1 MPAPPLTHHEILGL
15 VEPFTRRGRHVD
27 LAASQRQERRLVF
40 KPPAA
45 GSPQQTPHETA
56 HETLQETLQLEC
68 LGTGTR
74 RLLRRIT
81 RADGLHA
88 ELHAQGPDVAVLLAQ
103 VEAVP
108 AERHFSDGP
117 GFVIARSY
125 AIDDTGDG
133 NSTLTLMQGN
143 IHLDGLVMTLA
154 VPAVRNVAANITLA
168 PSAPE
173 ALALPE
179 DLLAVLGWN
188 WTRLVRSREGW
199 TSKLRLRGG
208 AGQRN
213 ARAEAALALAAAHLA
228 RTLSEPPAHFHEQQ
242 FAARWR
248 VFFRRGI
255 PTFTAITLLL
265 ALAALARLDGDRA
278 PGLWMALYH
287 VPTLLVALSFCL
299 QELPR
304 FEIPPWPRRLT
315 APAWRT
321 AS

>member
-1 MPAPPLTHHEILGL
+1 MPAPPLTHHEILDL

-45 GSPQQTPHETA
+45 GTA
-56 HETLQETLQLEC
+56 QPAQQETLQLEC

-74 RLLRRIT
+74 RLMRRVT
-81 RADGLHA
+81 RADGLQA

-117 GFVIARSY
+117 GFVIARNY
-125 AIDDTGDG
+125 AIDDTGG
-133 NSTLTLMQGN
+133 GSTTLTLMQGN
-143 IHLDGLVMTLA
+143 IHVDGLVMTLA
-154 VPAVRNVAANITLA
+154 VPAVRNVAGNITLT
-168 PSAPE
+168 PSAPD
-173 ALALPE
+173 ALALPQ

-199 TSKLRLRGG
+199 TSKLRLRGR
-208 AGQRN
+208 AASRN
-213 ARAEAALALAAAHLA
+213 ARAEAALSQAAAHLA
-228 RTLSEPPAHFHEQQ
+228 QTLAEPPAHFHERL
-242 FAARWR
+242 FAARWG

-255 PTFTAITLLL
+255 PTFTALTLLL
-265 ALAALARLDGDRA
+265 TLAGLAHLDGDRA

-315 APAWRT
+315 AAAWRS
-321 AS
+321 AA

>member
-1 MPAPPLTHHEILGL
+1 MPAPPLTHHEILDL

-40 KPPAA
+40 KPPSVPADTAVDA
-45 GSPQQTPHETA
+45 GR
-56 HETLQETLQLEC
+56 LQETLQLEC

-74 RLLRRIT
+74 RLTRRVT
-81 RADGLHA
+81 RADGLQA
-88 ELHAQGPDVAVLLAQ
+88 TLHAQGPDVGAMLAQ

-108 AERHFSDGP
+108 AVRHFVDGP
-117 GFVIARSY
+117 GFHIARSY
-125 AIDDTGDG
+125 ALDDGDDG
-133 NSTLTLMQGN
+133 RPATLTLMQGSV
-143 IHLDGLVMTLA
+143 HVDGLVLTLA
-154 VPAVRNVAANITLA
+154 VPAVRNVAGNLTLVPA
-168 PSAPE
+168 MPGG
-173 ALALPE
+173 LVLPE

-199 TSKLRLRGG
+199 TSKLRLRGR
-208 AGQRN
+208 AEQRN
-213 ARAEAALALAAAHLA
+213 RRAEAALTQAAAHLA
-228 RTLSEPPAHFHEQQ
+228 RTLAEPPACFHERLR
-242 FAARWR
+242 AARWG

-265 ALAALARLDGDRA
+265 TLAALAHLDGDRS

-321 AS
+321 AT